1 MSDALH
7 AELAEEMGVT
17 HTGPASV
24 QFVYAPLGG
33 ARQEPPYDDLD
44 PGVRETVRW
53 LYDNEFNPTDSGDGV
68 SKPTGGNWCNRP
80 EPHVYMVVNQPDL
93 LEAEVER
100 LWTLLQGRKV
110 RLFAGPMTPEAAE
123 ELGVKWEGVPEGVVA
138 GSLEGSYAPGG
149 PALIMLVGLNDVIMG
164 LRDGA

>member
-1 MSDALH
+1 MGMTAI
-7 AELAEEMGVT
+7 EKILAR
-17 HTGPASV
+17 A
-24 QFVYAPLGG
+24 GG
-33 ARQEPPYDDLD
+33 LDKVSPGDLVAVKVD
-44 PGVRETVRW
+44 TAV
-53 LYDNEFNPTDSGDGV
+53 LFDNNFNPTDSGDGV
-68 SKPTGGNWCNRP
+68 TKVGKMDCIRT